1 MGLLYGEDRKA
12 DALLCPDPQ
21 LTSMLF
27 TAHGD
32 IHWRDD
38 FGHTPLTFAAHIGFA
53 AGVRWLIEQRAE
65 VSGIAADGRTVLS
78 QWYKRFMR
86 NSLSPAHDIATNNCM
101 ICFLW

>member
-12 DALLCPDPQ
+12 DALLCPDPH

-27 TAHGD
+27 AAHGD

-38 FGHTPLTFAAHIGFA
+38 SGHTPLTFAAHIGYA

-65 VSGIAADGRTVLS
+65 VNGTAADGRTALN
-78 QWYKRFMR
+78 YATHYRFE
-86 NSLSPAHDIATNNCM
+86 PVVQTVYAK
-101 ICFLW
+101 FLITTT